1 MDEVDDVELLV
12 ERVAALDLGKAVL
25 EACVRVPHPQRLG
38 RRMQELRGYGTTT
51 AQLLA
56 MVAWLRHWQVQRV
69 VMESTSTYW
78 KGVYYLLEAEGFDCW
93 LVNAR
98 EVKNVPGRAKTD
110 RADAVWL
117 AKVAE
122 RGMCR
127 PSLVQPPEIRRLR
140 DLTRYRR
147 ALVQDRTREQQRVEK
162 LLEDAPLTELRR
174 VFSVFGGLIPG
185 CVVTVRPRDW
195 RNGYAAGSGVV
206 DCAAAGVGRG
216 HWRGV
221 RAVSAP

>member
-1 MDEVDDVELLV
+1 MEEVDDAELVV
-12 ERVAALDLGKAVL
+12 ERVAALDLGKAGL
-25 EACVRVPHPQRLG
+25 EACVRVPHPQRPG

-51 AQLLA
+51 AQLLE
-56 MVAWLRHWQVQRV
+56 MVAWLRQWRVQRV
-69 VMESTSTYW
+69 VMESTSTYC

-127 PSLVQPPEIRRLR
+127 PSLMHPPEIRRLR

-147 ALVQDRTREQQRVEK
+147 ALVQDRTREQQRIEK
-162 LLEDAPLTELRR
+162 LLEERSARFLLRL
-174 VFSVFGGLIPG
+174 GP
-185 CVVTVRPRDW
+185 
-195 RNGYAAGSGVV
+195 SG
-206 DCAAAGVGRG
+206 
-216 HWRGV
+216 
-221 RAVSAP
+221 

>member
-1 MDEVDDVELLV
+1 
-12 ERVAALDLGKAVL
+12 
-25 EACVRVPHPQRLG
+25 
-38 RRMQELRGYGTTT
+38 MQELRGYATAT

-56 MVAWLRHWQVQRV
+56 MAAWLRHWHVQRV

-78 KGVYYLLEAEGFDCW
+78 KGVYYLLDAEGFDCW

-147 ALVQDRTREQQRVEK
+147 ALVQDRTREQQRAEK
-162 LLEDAPLTELRR
+162 LLEDAQIKISAASGAACITGVPGRGFQRSPAWCRGGAIQRSPLRR
-174 VFSVFGGLIPG
+174 CDRSSRTPLALWHATTASSR
-185 CVVTVRPRDW
+185 VTVSATDQGLNLVTTSRPW
-195 RNGYAAGSGVV
+195 
-206 DCAAAGVGRG
+206 
-216 HWRGV
+216 
-221 RAVSAP
+221 APIDSS